1 MVTTQNRLILWTGPK
16 HCGKTTSA
24 TKLAQIARAE
34 GFNVAG
40 LLAPPLYH
48 TSELLGF
55 DVFDLQ
61 NQMRAPLARRKI
73 NASNTG
79 QFTFIADG
87 LKLGNSALSAEAT
100 KSATLNLKRTALPT

>member
-1 MVTTQNRLILWTGPK
+1 MWTGPK
-16 HCGKTTSA
+16 YCGKTTGA

-73 NASNTG
+73 SQSKAG
-79 QFTFIADG
+79 PFTFITEG
-87 LKLGNSALSAEAT
+87 LKLGNAVLSAEAT
-100 KSATLNLKRTALPT
+100 KSE